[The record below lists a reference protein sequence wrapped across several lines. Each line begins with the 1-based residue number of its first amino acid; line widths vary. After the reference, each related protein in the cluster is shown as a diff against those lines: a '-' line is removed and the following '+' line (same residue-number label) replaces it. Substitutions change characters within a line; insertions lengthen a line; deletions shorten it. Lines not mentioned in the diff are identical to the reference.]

1 MGGGGGDGL
10 ALISE
15 GTVGRQASSWLDQVT
30 HVQCMYFRRTRS
42 YLPTYVPICMY
53 ACRLTS
59 SVTRLCVLAS
69 MLALCSG
76 QLKGPTINDR
86 WSAGQC
92 HIAVTLNQCP
102 THLRSWAPSWR
113 TLWSVSTWKYVRI
126 EGTQKYQR
134 RFVVEWCYQ
143 LFFDHQPPA
152 LPQLHAYTCDDIYT
166 VCTC

>member
-1 MGGGGGDGL
+1 MGSRHPVGWIRSPMYSACISKGL
-10 ALISE
+10 GA
-15 GTVGRQASSWLDQVT
+15 T
-30 HVQCMYFRRTRS
+30 
-42 YLPTYVPICMY
+42 YLPTYLYVCMY

-59 SVTRLCVLAS
+59 SVTRLSVLAS

-92 HIAVTLNQCP
+92 HLANTLNQCP
-102 THLRSWAPSWR
+102 THLRNWAPSWR

-126 EGTQKYQR
+126 EGTQKNQR
-134 RFVVEWCYQ
+134 RFVGEWCYQ
-143 LFFDHQPPA
+143 LFFHHQPPA
-152 LPQLHAYTCDDIYT
+152 LPQLHAYTCNDIYT